1 MPTDDET
8 NDNIVAFW
16 TPAVKPRAGEEHL
29 FSYRLHWGETPPAQP
44 PSARVVATRTGIG
57 GIVGQKRKY
66 VSWRFA
72 VDFEGGDLPL
82 VGDEARMRPMITVS
96 RGSVE
101 ITSARPLKSING
113 YRAMFDLRL
122 PDDNPAPVE
131 LRMYL
136 SYGGQAMSETWCCQ
150 WTPPS

>member
-1 MPTDDET
+1 M
-8 NDNIVAFW
+8 
-16 TPAVKPRAGEEHL
+16 
-29 FSYRLHWGETPPAQP
+29 
-44 PSARVVATRTGIG
+44 
-57 GIVGQKRKY
+57 GQKRKY

-136 SYGGQAMSETWCCQ
+136 TYGGQAMGETWCCQ
-150 WTPPS
+150 WTPPLGTSVR